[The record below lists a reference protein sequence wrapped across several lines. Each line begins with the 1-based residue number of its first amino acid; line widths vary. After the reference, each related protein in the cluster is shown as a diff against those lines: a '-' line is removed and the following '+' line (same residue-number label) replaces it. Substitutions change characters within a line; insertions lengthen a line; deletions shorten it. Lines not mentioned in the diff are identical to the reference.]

1 MMDRHGN
8 VAAPITIDLNF
19 LDQPG
24 VIAAFLLRGADE
36 AALIET
42 GPGSTIATLLE
53 ATAREGVTPEEVR
66 HILVT
71 HIHLDHSGGAGL
83 LLKHF
88 PNATLYAHERGTP
101 HLIDPSKLVASA
113 TRIYGGLMHRLW
125 GDIVAVPA
133 ERVIPLVHGQ
143 RVHVAGRVLEVLYTP
158 GHAVHHVSYRDL
170 ASGEIFSGD
179 AAGSR
184 LEGFS
189 YVRPL
194 TPPPDLDLEKWDRTL
209 DLLVGYNPPAL
220 YLTHFGRHE
229 GIKEHL
235 AELRLHLREWE
246 ALVLAGLRAGH
257 DRTTIAASL
266 QRNGDRE
273 LLIRQASPDIIAR
286 YESTSAYAMN
296 AAGYER
302 YLRKRIP
309 DLPTPETSL

>member
-1 MMDRHGN
+1 MGLQVDVGS
-8 VAAPITIDLNF
+8 PLTIDLRF

-24 VIAAFLLRGADE
+24 VIAAFLLRGAGE

-42 GPGSTIATLLE
+42 GPGSTIAALLD
-53 ATAREGVTPEEVR
+53 ATAKEGVAPEEVR

-101 HLIDPSKLVASA
+101 HLIDPTKLVASA

-125 GDIVAVPA
+125 GDIVAVPS

-143 RVHVAGRVLEVLYTP
+143 RLRVAGRVLEVLYTP
-158 GHAVHHVSYRDL
+158 GHATHHVAYRDL
-170 ASGEIFSGD
+170 AGGEIFSGD

-184 LEGFS
+184 LEGCS

-194 TPPPDLDLEKWDRTL
+194 TPPPDLDLEEWDRTL
-209 DLLVGYNPPAL
+209 DLLTACNPPAL

-229 GIKEHL
+229 GVKEHL

-246 ALVLAGLRAGH
+246 SLVLAGLRAGH

-266 QRNGDRE
+266 QRHGDAE
-273 LLIRQASPDIIAR
+273 LLRRQASPDVISR
-286 YESTSAYAMN
+286 YESTSAYVMN

-309 DLPTPETSL
+309 DLPTPETSR